1 MRNSKTITEEME
13 SEVEVTLELGP
24 FGNFKWTDAN
34 TADLIVWRVSNRN
47 LFTGKRNTALRAFE
61 QFVREKELEGKVA
74 PTWVKKKWENLRQKY
89 KDIKSLS
96 SFGGDSSAAPWKWFA
111 IMDQALSE
119 EIPLTPSILT
129 SPSTA
134 PSTPFTSAVLVSS
147 SAQESPPVK
156 RRREQYW
163 LMALQELERRQEERE
178 RREAEREEERERRAA
193 EREDERERRAV
204 EREEERE
211 KQALARERRRE
222 QEMTEKQERWEREL
236 LAREERREKEYRERE
251 ERRDKEAAAR
261 EDRLFKLLEAFV
273 AKKSD

>member
-1 MRNSKTITEEME
+1 MD

-24 FGNFKWTDAN
+24 CGNFKWTDAN
-34 TADLIVWRVSNRN
+34 TADLIVWRVNNRN

-61 QFVREKELEGKVA
+61 QFVREKELDGKVA

-96 SFGGDSSAAPWKWFA
+96 LLGGDSSDVPWKWFA
-111 IMDQALSE
+111 IMDQAVGNE
-119 EIPLTPSILT
+119 VPATPSVLT

-134 PSTPFTSAVLVSS
+134 STPFCFPVLVSS

-156 RRREQYW
+156 RRKEQYW
-163 LMALQELERRQEERE
+163 LIALHKLERRQEERE
-178 RREAEREEERERRAA
+178 RREAEREEERERRAV
-193 EREDERERRAV
+193 EREDERERRAMEREDEREKRAV
-204 EREEERE
+204 ERAEERE
-211 KQALARERRRE
+211 KQALGRERRRE
-222 QEMTEKQERWEREL
+222 QEMAERQERWEREL

-251 ERRDKEAAAR
+251 ERRDKEAAER

-273 AKKSD
+273 AKK